1 MSFCLAYSAEIAIP
15 CPPDKP
21 NSYIQ
26 KAFTNGVS
34 LKKLIVHSGM
44 KQFEPRFA
52 PVGITAL
59 VLWGSLQIVVK
70 GQGCYIQEAS
80 GQIHDLG
87 ILCPDRGEPE
97 VQPVLQTGDIQVTLR
112 WDTGDDLDL
121 IVVDPGRNVIDFG
134 SPTSPTGGQLD
145 VDANGF
151 CESRS
156 ISPVEN
162 IFWPTGEAPNG
173 DYLAYVTLAIPC
185 SLQELA
191 NQDGAAA
198 NEAYD
203 ALAVPYTLTILNKG
217 VTSIYEGISRP
228 EQFGQ
233 NYSFQVGSVEDSAV
247 DTVPVNPD
255 EKLQDDLELPTFG
268 LPEF

>member
-1 MSFCLAYSAEIAIP
+1 
-15 CPPDKP
+15 
-21 NSYIQ
+21 
-26 KAFTNGVS
+26 
-34 LKKLIVHSGM
+34 M
-44 KQFEPRFA
+44 KQFEP
-52 PVGITAL
+52 VGIMTL
-59 VLWGSLQIVVK
+59 VLWGSLQPVGM
-70 GQGCYIQEAS
+70 GQGCYIQDAN
-80 GQIHDLG
+80 GQVYDLG

-112 WDTGDDLDL
+112 WDTPDDLDL
-121 IVVDPGRNVIDFG
+121 IVVDPDSNVIDFG

-151 CESRS
+151 CERHSA
-156 ISPVEN
+156 SPVEN
-162 IFWPTGEAPNG
+162 IFWPTGAAPDG

-191 NQDGAAA
+191 NRDEAAA
-198 NEAYD
+198 TEAYA

-217 VTSIYEGISRP
+217 VTSTYDGISRP

-233 NYSFQVGSVEDSAV
+233 DYSFQVGSAENSAENI
-247 DTVPVNPD
+247 TPVNPD
-255 EKLQDDLELPTFG
+255 GKLQDELELPTFG